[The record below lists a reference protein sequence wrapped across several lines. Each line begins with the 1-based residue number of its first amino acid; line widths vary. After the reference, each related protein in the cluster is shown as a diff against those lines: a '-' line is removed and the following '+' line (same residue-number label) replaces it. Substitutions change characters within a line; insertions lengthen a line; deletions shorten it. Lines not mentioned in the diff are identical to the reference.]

1 MKKKIMIVIGIVA
14 IVTIAGYNILISQND
29 MKLSVLALANV
40 EALAE
45 YEYPNVEITCNKSK
59 HDTPGQCWH
68 MYDACSMGWFIRYDD
83 CRFSGSTYDSC
94 VTPCD

>member
-1 MKKKIMIVIGIVA
+1 MKKKIMIVIGIVT

-45 YEYPNVEITCNKSK
+45 
-59 HDTPGQCWH
+59 
-68 MYDACSMGWFIRYDD
+68 
-83 CRFSGSTYDSC
+83 
-94 VTPCD
+94 